1 MQGKIANFDTKGDR
15 NDERGKK
22 RDQFFFYSTEYTKF
36 WIDQRI
42 IFIGNKV
49 GTKTEG

>member
-1 MQGKIANFDTKGDR
+1 MKGGRDQ
-15 NDERGKK
+15 

-42 IFIGNKV
+42 IFIGIIKSEQKQKDNLV
-49 GTKTEG
+49 